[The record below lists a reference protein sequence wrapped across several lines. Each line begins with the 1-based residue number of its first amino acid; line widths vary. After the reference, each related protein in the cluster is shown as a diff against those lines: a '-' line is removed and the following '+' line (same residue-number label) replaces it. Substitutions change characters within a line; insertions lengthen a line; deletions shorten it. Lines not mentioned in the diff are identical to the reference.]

1 MKHLTHDLFFYSSFI
16 QIPMFLH
23 FGFINE
29 CPLIISI
36 LGNLC
41 LSTWQNTLT
50 YFTKCIVVS
59 FFLTILNNICL
70 RDCLNVKIN
79 VYQTHI
85 KKTVSIEKTMYT
97 NKNIA
102 HKLLK
107 NASYQQNKHYEIIEG
122 TIWAWITLS
131 N

>member
-1 MKHLTHDLFFYSSFI
+1 
-16 QIPMFLH
+16 MFLH

-59 FFLTILNNICL
+59 FFLTILNKICL

-122 TIWAWITLS
+122 TI
-131 N
+131 